1 MKIAII
7 GAGAMGSLFGA
18 LLANARA
25 DVWLVDVWAEHVQAI
40 NTKGLRIEWQGET
53 RTLPVRAT
61 TDPADIG
68 TADLILIFVKAT
80 QTLAAAETAATLAHE
95 KTLVLTLQNG
105 MGNADTLAGAMDP
118 ASIIAGTTAH
128 GATLL
133 GPGHIRHAGRGATT
147 IGMWDSTDDTRIK
160 TIVDLFT
167 MAGIEIEARSDIRK
181 IIWEKLLVN
190 VGINAITALTHIQN
204 GQILDL
210 DVTRNLCRAAVE
222 EAAAVAVALNI
233 SLREDIVE
241 HVFNIA
247 KATGGNR
254 SSMGQDVDHQ
264 RLTEISA
271 INGAVVSEANNV
283 GIPVPVNQTLT
294 ALVETLQAHYA

>member
-18 LLANARA
+18 LLSKSRA
-25 DVWLVDVWAEHVQAI
+25 DIWLVDVWAEHVQAI
-40 NTKGLRIEWQGET
+40 NTKGLRIEWQGDI

-61 TDPADIG
+61 TNPADIG
-68 TADLILIFVKAT
+68 AADLILIFVKST
-80 QTLAAAETAATLAHE
+80 QTLAAAKTAATLAHE
-95 KTLVLTLQNG
+95 TTLVLTLQNG
-105 MGNADTLAGAMDP
+105 MGNADTLAGVMDP
-118 ASIIAGTTAH
+118 ARIIAGTTAH

-147 IGMWDSTDDTRIK
+147 IGMWDSTDNTRIK

-210 DVTRNLCRAAVE
+210 DVTRNLCRNAVE

-233 SLREDIVE
+233 SLRQDIVE
-241 HVFNIA
+241 HVFSIA
-247 KATGGNR
+247 AATGGNR

-271 INGAVVSEANNV
+271 INGAVVSEASKV

-294 ALVETLQAHYA
+294 ALVETLQAHYS

>member
-18 LLANARA
+18 LLSKSRA
-25 DVWLVDVWAEHVQAI
+25 DIWLVDVWAEHVQAI
-40 NTKGLRIEWQGET
+40 NTKGLRIEWQGDI

-61 TDPADIG
+61 TNPADIG
-68 TADLILIFVKAT
+68 AADLILIFVKST
-80 QTLAAAETAATLAHE
+80 QTLAAAKTAATLAHE
-95 KTLVLTLQNG
+95 TTLVLTLQNG
-105 MGNADTLAGAMDP
+105 MGNADTLAGVMDP
-118 ASIIAGTTAH
+118 ARIIAGTTAH

-147 IGMWDSTDDTRIK
+147 IGMWDSTDNTRTK

-210 DVTRNLCRAAVE
+210 DVTRNLCRNAVE

-233 SLREDIVE
+233 SLRQDIVE
-241 HVFNIA
+241 HVFSIA
-247 KATGGNR
+247 AATGGNR

-264 RLTEISA
+264 LLTEISA
-271 INGAVVSEANNV
+271 INGAVVSEASKV

-294 ALVETLQAHYA
+294 ALVETLQAHYS